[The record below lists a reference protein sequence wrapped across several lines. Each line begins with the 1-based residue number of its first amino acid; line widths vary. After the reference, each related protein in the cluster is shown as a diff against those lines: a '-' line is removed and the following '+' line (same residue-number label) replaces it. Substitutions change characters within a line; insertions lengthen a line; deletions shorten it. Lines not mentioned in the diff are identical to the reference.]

1 MNIHIDKKDSYKRV
15 DIFLKEKLD
24 LSRSYISKLLK
35 QKNIL
40 CNNNQI
46 KPSYVLKENDFIN
59 IKIPEVKETKIV
71 PIAGDLNIVFEDS
84 DLLVLSK
91 PANIVVHHG
100 AGINSPTLVNH
111 IIHYCKDLSGIGGEL
126 RPGIVHRL
134 DKETSGL
141 IIIAKNDNAH
151 INLSLQFSQRTIEKT
166 YIALV
171 ANNIFDKDGK
181 ISNLIG
187 RDKKNRKKISENTSS
202 PRSAITYWKK
212 IRSYNNFTLVEAY

>member
-1 MNIHIDKKDSYKRV
+1 M
-15 DIFLKEKLD
+15 
-24 LSRSYISKLLK
+24 
-35 QKNIL
+35 
-40 CNNNQI
+40 
-46 KPSYVLKENDFIN
+46 
-59 IKIPEVKETKIV
+59 
-71 PIAGDLNIVFEDS
+71 
-84 DLLVLSK
+84 
-91 PANIVVHHG
+91 
-100 AGINSPTLVNH
+100 
-111 IIHYCKDLSGIGGEL
+111 
-126 RPGIVHRL
+126 
-134 DKETSGL
+134 

-212 IRSYNNFTLVEAY
+212 IRSYNNFTLVEAYPKTGRTHQIRVHMTSLGHPIIGDKLYFTKKVGSIIKKFKS